1 MVDMY
6 ENNDDVPVDGT
17 TMTDAEIMIQVLTM
31 REQFGEFMSKGAA
44 S

>member
-1 MVDMY
+1 MTDMY
-6 ENNDDVPVDGT
+6 ANNDDVPVEHGSR
-17 TMTDAEIMIQVLTM
+17 TDAEIMINIMMM